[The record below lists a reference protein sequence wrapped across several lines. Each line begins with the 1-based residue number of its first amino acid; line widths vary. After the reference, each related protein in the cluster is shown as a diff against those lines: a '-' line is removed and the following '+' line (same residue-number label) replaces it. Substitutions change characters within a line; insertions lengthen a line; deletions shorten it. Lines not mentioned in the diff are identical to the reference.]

1 MPGLGKA
8 NIILFSISLA
18 TVWSHGHTYLQG
30 SLENVV
36 CCMFRKKK
44 WDCYLTRVP
53 GLGTFSCFSS
63 EVSSHQFFKDSF
75 CSSSYDLS
83 GESIINLL

>member
-1 MPGLGKA
+1 MPGLGKT
-8 NIILFSISLA
+8 NIILFSFSLA
-18 TVWSHGHTYLQG
+18 TVRSHGHTYLQG

-53 GLGTFSCFSS
+53 GLGTSSCFNSG
-63 EVSSHQFFKDSF
+63 VSFHLFFLIFYETSH
-75 CSSSYDLS
+75 
-83 GESIINLL
+83 